1 MIPAVQEKKL
11 SLKNSAPIER
21 PAVPMK
27 ILVVDDDRI
36 SRTLLAHYLNNL
48 GQTVVIA
55 DNGTIAVEKF
65 RQECPDLVIMDVLM
79 PEMDGYEATRHIKK
93 LSGDRW
99 VPIIFT
105 SALSTADEQIKGL
118 DSGGD
123 DYLTKPVDFTILA
136 SKIRAMQRIANMQ
149 RTLQDYKSAMQ
160 NEMELARYVMGKL
173 IRSEQMNK
181 EAIQHLM
188 IPAGD
193 FSGDIVAVNRTPSG
207 ILHVLLADVTGHGL
221 SAALNAI
228 PVVDVFYS
236 LTDKN
241 AALPGLCR
249 ELNRKLKQLMPV
261 EYFVA
266 AAVVALDVATK
277 TVSVWNGGSPPVIC
291 LDNNGATLKEFRSTH
306 LALGILG
313 DAQFDDSTESF
324 SCEHLHQLFLFS
336 DGLVEAENT
345 AGVAFGMERLS
356 QILIESPPLDRFQF
370 LQQAVIDYLDGQ
382 MAHDDISLIALG
394 CGDSSA
400 L

>member
-1 MIPAVQEKKL
+1 M

-21 PAVPMK
+21 PAEPMK

-36 SRTLLAHYLNNL
+36 SRTLLAHYLDHL
-48 GQTVVIA
+48 GQTVVTA
-55 DNGTIAVEKF
+55 ENGTVAVEKF
-65 RQECPDLVIMDVLM
+65 RQERPDLVIMDVLM
-79 PEMDGYEATRHIKK
+79 PEMDGYEATRQIKK

-105 SALSTADEQIKGL
+105 SALSSVDEQVKGL

-123 DYLTKPVDFTILA
+123 DYLTKPIDFTILA
-136 SKIRAMQRIANMQ
+136 SKIRAMQRIANLQ

-181 EAIQHLM
+181 EAIQHWM

-193 FSGDIVAVNRTPSG
+193 FSGDILAVNRTPSG

-236 LTDKN
+236 LTDN
-241 AALPGLCR
+241 GASLPELCR
-249 ELNRKLKQLMPV
+249 ELNRKLKYLMPV

-266 AAVVALDVATK
+266 AAVVAIDAATH
-277 TVSVWNGGSPPVIC
+277 TVSVWNGGAPPVIC
-291 LDNNGATLKEFRSTH
+291 LDGGGTTLKEFGSTH
-306 LALGILG
+306 LALGILS

-324 SCEHLHQLFLFS
+324 SCEHLNQLFLFS

-345 AGVAFGMERLS
+345 AGAAFGMDRLS
-356 QILIESPPLDRFQF
+356 QILMESPPLERFHF
-370 LQQAVIDYLDGQ
+370 LQQAVTGFLDGQ
-382 MAHDDISLIALG
+382 AAHDDISVIALG
-394 CGDSSA
+394 CGVSA
-400 L
+400 SAG